1 MSRSC
6 KKGHLKQLY
15 EVYKKEMTVTYKFPS
30 YEGNQE
36 YQNYYEYDVPYSDL
50 MDFIISTYST
60 DEIISLYIEEIYN
73 KSAEER
79 DIMYDQFSL
88 KSATEVKDFLHEV
101 PDIDWVIEELID
113 TIPEYFED
121 EVKEY
126 FEEDAL
132 FEFENTED
140 RAEMEDEWM
149 SDYYKSRL

>member
-1 MSRSC
+1 
-6 KKGHLKQLY
+6 
-15 EVYKKEMTVTYKFPS
+15 MTVTYKFPS

-113 TIPEYFED
+113 TIPEYFEN